1 MSTEP
6 VMRRISWAASV
17 RGAVQICRRTGVDYT
32 LKTPAS
38 VKTRLLVT
46 PIKNTA
52 AILRPN
58 ATEALDSKIIGP
70 TRIASW
76 KGAMPSV
83 KGRMMRLITATTYL
97 WLLNLTLSGG
107 FKHPRTHRRIVMK

>member
-1 MSTEP
+1 MQNER
-6 VMRRISWAASV
+6 M
-17 RGAVQICRRTGVDYT
+17 GVHYT

-52 AILRPN
+52 ATLSPK
-58 ATEALDSKIIGP
+58 ATEALESRTIGP
-70 TRIASW
+70 TCIASW

-83 KGRMMRLITATTYL
+83 KGSMKRLIAATT
-97 WLLNLTLSGG
+97 
-107 FKHPRTHRRIVMK
+107 